1 MMSYSKCLMRTD
13 DFQGELKNWI
23 NGDPYREALLVS
35 EAPVAMATLTQIKS
49 GRYRPSDEL
58 VGKIR
63 TVMRKFPK
71 GISIKAV
78 G

>member
-1 MMSYSKCLMRTD
+1 MGLD
-13 DFQGELKNWI
+13 AFVEDLKNWI

-49 GRYRPSDEL
+49 GRYRPSDLLAE
-58 VGKIR
+58 KIR
-63 TVMRKFPK
+63 TVMKRYPK
-71 GISIKAV
+71 GVSVKAV